1 MTTTTQNGHTDG
13 TAGDV
18 VEWIQHEA
26 GSAATL
32 EATFQIVTEMWA
44 VAGPFTFIHVY
55 NNDAFEWTHTLKQ
68 QLINCTNASN
78 YNIYWRRQQQ

>member
-32 EATFQIVTEMWA
+32 EATFQIVTEM
-44 VAGPFTFIHVY
+44 
-55 NNDAFEWTHTLKQ
+55 
-68 QLINCTNASN
+68 
-78 YNIYWRRQQQ
+78 